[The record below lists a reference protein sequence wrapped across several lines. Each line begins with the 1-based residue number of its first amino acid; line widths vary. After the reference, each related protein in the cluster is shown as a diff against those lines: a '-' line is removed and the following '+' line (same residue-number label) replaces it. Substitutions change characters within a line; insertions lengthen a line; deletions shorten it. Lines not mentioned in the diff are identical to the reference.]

1 MSEDLMLGAV
11 HDDTNDSPADM
22 DFLGRSLKAQLK
34 QANRQKARF
43 ALLLGEE
50 ECASQRVQLK
60 DLETGDQRLVSAQ
73 EAIDAIKEEMGE

>member
-1 MSEDLMLGAV
+1 MAFALLLQLRKEGL
-11 HDDTNDSPADM
+11 TADM

-50 ECASQRVQLK
+50 EQANQQVLLK
-60 DLETGDQRLVSAQ
+60 DLETSEQRLVNAQ
-73 EAIDAIKEEMGE
+73 EAINAIKEEMGE

>member
-1 MSEDLMLGAV
+1 MAFALLLQLRKEGL
-11 HDDTNDSPADM
+11 TADM

-50 ECASQRVQLK
+50 ECATQQVQLK
-60 DLETGDQRLVSAQ
+60 NLETGEQRLVSAQ
-73 EAIDAIKEEMGE
+73 EAINAIKEEMGE

>member
-1 MSEDLMLGAV
+1 MAFALLLQLRKEGL
-11 HDDTNDSPADM
+11 TADM

-50 ECASQRVQLK
+50 EQANQQVLLK
-60 DLETGDQRLVSAQ
+60 DLETGEQRLVNAQ
-73 EAIDAIKEEMGE
+73 EAINAIKEEMGE